1 MPLPPPNTYP
11 PGTKLTVGSHDI
23 SIIKYLS
30 EGGFAHVYTCYID
43 PPFKGS
49 NIACLKRVAVP
60 NKLQLNLL
68 RQEVDAMKR
77 LKGNTHIV
85 SYIDSHASRL
95 GNPGG
100 GHSTAQQ
107 YEVFV
112 LMEYCSKNGLIDFMN
127 TRLTHK
133 LTEPEILTIMHDI
146 TIGVAMCHHLKPP
159 LLHRDIKIENVL
171 IDSKGVYKLCD
182 FGSAVG
188 YLPVPKNAN
197 EFRELHEDLMQHT
210 TPQYRAP
217 EMIDLSRGFP
227 IDDKL
232 DIWALGCF
240 LYKLCYY
247 TTPFELP
254 SHSSLQDMEKL
265 ILNCSNTLKLPHNH
279 PGLLFSLR
287 LKNVIKCCLREDPR
301 RRPNAVQLLEEICLM
316 KGITKVP
323 DVIPYTLKEHHGH
336 NKAHSHMANN
346 THHRSHDIDEKTPIL
361 PERKHS
367 SPSNISVDHKNN
379 NSKPVDPFASID
391 KSKMLQHSASTSNKI
406 SEKKTIHRPMSTYMP
421 TYSATS
427 AKPKPKPRPLSSYLE
442 DDMKGRQYRS
452 ASPLQTAPSNTS
464 LQDFIKQ
471 QINESSDDISTKKL
485 QDQDQ
490 STLDFLK
497 SKEEETQK
505 GLLLRQNTG
514 GSLKQSIR
522 NGLRKF
528 STGGSSN
535 GIHGNYSSENL
546 SQNKRS
552 SISSI
557 KQIFTGSSYKKS
569 SSDEPSD
576 SSESLSR
583 VQSPQEEK
591 GVKKLSIQRR
601 MQMLMKHSN
610 EDLPVIKTA
619 HGYGKFTDQDDIAAI
634 NDNSTA
640 NSLANEKYI
649 DIPKRSSANS
659 LVGKARPVPPK
670 VPQSLSSSKITH
682 NVNNNSAKTRDMKS
696 IKDSHKFQHGSK
708 KPPPKPR
715 KPAHLK
721 SPENDTRNHERKLS
735 NASTIS
741 IPDVDDLEKEFSK
754 RFPSYV

>member
-1 MPLPPPNTYP
+1 MPMPPLNSYP

-30 EGGFAHVYTCYID
+30 EGGFAHVYTCHID
-43 PPFKGS
+43 PPFRGS

-95 GNPGG
+95 
-100 GHSTAQQ
+100 STLGAGPPATQQ

-146 TIGVAMCHHLKPP
+146 TIGVAMCHSLKPP

-171 IDSKGVYKLCD
+171 IDSTGTYKLCD

-188 YLPVPKNAN
+188 YQSVPKTSK
-197 EFRELHEDLMQHT
+197 EFKELHDDLMQNT

-254 SHSSLQDMEKL
+254 NHSSLQDMEKT
-265 ILNCSNTLKLPHNH
+265 ILDCTNSLKFPHNR
-279 PGLLFSLR
+279 PGLLFSSR
-287 LKNVIKCCLREDPR
+287 LKNVMKCCLREDPR

-323 DVIPYTLKEHHGH
+323 DVIPYTLKEHHGQH
-336 NKAHSHMANN
+336 RAHIAYKSDYMLHSKEDTAPVLPDRHG
-346 THHRSHDIDEKTPIL
+346 TDISSAKPPVVI
-361 PERKHS
+361 KH
-367 SPSNISVDHKNN
+367 N
-379 NSKPVDPFASID
+379 NSKPSDPFAQID
-391 KSKMLQHSASTSNKI
+391 KSKLLQHSATTSSKV
-406 SEKKTIHRPMSTYMP
+406 SDKKSIHRPKSTYIP
-421 TYSATS
+421 SYTS
-427 AKPKPKPRPLSSYLE
+427 TNGKPKARPMSSYIE
-442 DDMKGRQYRS
+442 DDVKTRHLRS
-452 ASPLQTAPSNTS
+452 VSPLPQAGSTTS
-464 LQDFIKQ
+464 LQDYIKLQ
-471 QINESSDDISTKKL
+471 LNESNEDISKSKRYHE
-485 QDQDQ
+485 QDN

-497 SKEEETQK
+497 SKEEESHK
-505 GLLLRQNTG
+505 ALSLRQNTG
-514 GSLKQSIR
+514 GSIKLSIR
-522 NGLRKF
+522 NGLRKI
-528 STGGSSN
+528 STGGST
-535 GIHGNYSSENL
+535 SSITGPE
-546 SQNKRS
+546 SSTHNKRS

-557 KQIFTGSSYKKS
+557 KQIFTGNSYKRS

-576 SSESLSR
+576 SNDHINR

-591 GVKKLSIQRR
+591 ATKKLSIQRR
-601 MQMLMKHSN
+601 MQMLIKNSN
-610 EDLPVIKTA
+610 DDLTVTKTA
-619 HGYGKFTDQDDIAAI
+619 HGYGKFTDNDDIDAI
-634 NDNSTA
+634 NNNSSEL
-640 NSLANEKYI
+640 SLVDEQI
-649 DIPKRSSANS
+649 TRRTTRSS
-659 LVGKARPVPPK
+659 KAEVTKPRPTPPK
-670 VPQSLSSSKITH
+670 VPRSLSSSNTISPSTKNISQPRTDKPK
-682 NVNNNSAKTRDMKS
+682 ATEL
-696 IKDSHKFQHGSK
+696 HGPTSSK
-708 KPPPKPR
+708 RPPPKPQ
-715 KPAHLK
+715 KPAYLK
-721 SPENDTRNHERKLS
+721 SPHKSSEVYERRLS

-741 IPDVDDLEKEFSK
+741 MPDVEDLEKEFSK
-754 RFPSYV
+754 KFPSHV

>member
-1 MPLPPPNTYP
+1 MPLPPLNTYA

-43 PPFKGS
+43 PPFRGS

-68 RQEVDAMKR
+68 RQEVDSMKR

-100 GHSTAQQ
+100 GHSTTQQ

-112 LMEYCSKNGLIDFMN
+112 LMEYCSKNGLIDYMN

-188 YLPVPKNAN
+188 YLPVPKNAK
-197 EFRELHEDLMQHT
+197 EFSELHDDLMQHT

-265 ILNCSNTLKLPHNH
+265 ILNCSNTLKLPHNQ
-279 PGLLFSLR
+279 PGLMFSSR
-287 LKNVIKCCLREDPR
+287 LKNVIKCCLRDDPR

-316 KGITKVP
+316 KGIKKVP
-323 DVIPYTLKEHHGH
+323 DVIPYTLKDHHVH
-336 NKAHSHMANN
+336 KKAHPHMVNN
-346 THHRSHDIDEKTPIL
+346 TNHRSHDTEEKVPVL
-361 PERKHS
+361 PERREP
-367 SPSNISVDHKNN
+367 SPSNLSVGAKK
-379 NSKPVDPFASID
+379 SSAKPVDPFATID
-391 KSKMLQHSASTSNKI
+391 KSKMLQHSASTSNKV
-406 SEKKTIHRPMSTYMP
+406 SDKKTIHRPMSTFMP
-421 TYSATS
+421 TYTATN
-427 AKPKPKPRPLSSYLE
+427 AKSKPKPRPLSYYIE
-442 DDMKGRQYRS
+442 DDLKGRQYRS
-452 ASPLQTAPSNTS
+452 GSPLQTTSSTTS

-471 QINESSDDISTKKL
+471 QINESNDDISTKRF
-485 QDQDQ
+485 QDQEH

-505 GLLLRQNTG
+505 GLSLRQNTG
-514 GSLKQSIR
+514 GSIKLSIR
-522 NGLRKF
+522 NGLRKI

-535 GIHGNYSSENL
+535 GVHGNYSSENL

-557 KQIFTGSSYKKS
+557 KQIFTGNSYKKS

-583 VQSPQEEK
+583 VQSPQDEK
-591 GVKKLSIQRR
+591 AVKKLSIQRR
-601 MQMLMKHSN
+601 MQMLMKNSN
-610 EDLPVIKTA
+610 DELLVTKTA

-634 NDNSTA
+634 NDNSTT
-640 NSLANEKYI
+640 NSLANEKNI
-649 DIPKRSSANS
+649 ETPNRSSASS
-659 LVGKARPVPPK
+659 LLSKARPVPPK
-670 VPQSLSSSKITH
+670 VPQSLTSSKIKH
-682 NVNNNSAKTRDMKS
+682 NLNDRVTQTRDKRS
-696 IKDSHKFQHGSK
+696 TKYLHNHVHSSK
-708 KPPPKPR
+708 KPPPKPQ

-721 SPENDTRNHERKLS
+721 SPENDTNSHERKLS
-735 NASTIS
+735 DASTIS